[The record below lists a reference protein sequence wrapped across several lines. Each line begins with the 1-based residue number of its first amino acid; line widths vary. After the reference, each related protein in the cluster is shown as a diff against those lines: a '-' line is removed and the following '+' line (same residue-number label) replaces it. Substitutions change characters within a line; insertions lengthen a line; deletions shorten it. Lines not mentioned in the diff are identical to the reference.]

1 VRNFASY
8 IKGRTRRVCVCDQV
22 AVECGVCDLD
32 ENSETDGN
40 VQVIKEI
47 VLVILVLVTLNTTM
61 S

>member
-8 IKGRTRRVCVCDQV
+8 IKGRTWTVCEC
-22 AVECGVCDLD
+22 AVECRVCDLD
-32 ENSETDGN
+32 DTSETDGN

-47 VLVILVLVTLNTTM
+47 VLVIEMPTLNTTM